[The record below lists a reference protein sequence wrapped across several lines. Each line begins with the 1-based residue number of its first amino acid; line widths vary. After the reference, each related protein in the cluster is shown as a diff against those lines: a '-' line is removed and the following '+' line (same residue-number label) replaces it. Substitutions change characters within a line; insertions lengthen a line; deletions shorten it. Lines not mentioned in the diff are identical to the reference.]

1 MVFDLL
7 NHPDNKILRYN
18 LFVGLREAG
27 NNFQECMSLELKIPL
42 DNMHRQDMVRDL
54 LLAKDNNAQVDM
66 AWCYL
71 LR

>member
-7 NHPDNKILRYN
+7 NPLDNKILRYN

-27 NNFQECMSLELKIPL
+27 NNSQECMSLELKIPL
-42 DNMHRQDMVRDL
+42 NNTHLQGTVKDL
-54 LLAKDNNAQVDM
+54 LLAKDNNVQVGM
-66 AWCYL
+66 VWRYL

>member
-7 NHPDNKILRYN
+7 NHLDNKILRYN

-42 DNMHRQDMVRDL
+42 DNTHQQDTVKDL
-54 LLAKDNNAQVDM
+54 LLAKDNNVQVGM
-66 AWCYL
+66 VWRYL